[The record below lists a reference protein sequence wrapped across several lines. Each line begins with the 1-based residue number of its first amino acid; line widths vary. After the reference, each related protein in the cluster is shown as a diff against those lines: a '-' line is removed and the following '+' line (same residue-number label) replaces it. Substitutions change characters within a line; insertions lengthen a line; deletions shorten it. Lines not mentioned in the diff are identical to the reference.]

1 MPREEERR
9 INKVR
14 CKMTLFRD
22 ETRGKRE
29 DDTTWYDMTKT
40 MTMTKALTMRMA
52 LTMTIT

>member
-1 MPREEERR
+1 MR

-40 MTMTKALTMRMA
+40 MTMTKALTMIIYNGIDNDND
-52 LTMTIT
+52 MT